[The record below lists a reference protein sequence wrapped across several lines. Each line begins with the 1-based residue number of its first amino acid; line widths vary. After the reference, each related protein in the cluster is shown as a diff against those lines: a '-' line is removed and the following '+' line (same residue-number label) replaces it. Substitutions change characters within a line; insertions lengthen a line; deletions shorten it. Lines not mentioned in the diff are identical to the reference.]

1 MYHKAV
7 SRKPCPESLEA
18 YTFKGGNLWPVA
30 LRLLENRLARCLD
43 CIEQAITL
51 RNSRVGGNHKGPD
64 GLGGV
69 DLPILDPKN
78 LLHVFFRLWLIAV
91 SMARPFFPTHPSGS
105 SGETMPKLRCSMFG
119 GSVRS
124 ARPVGSSR
132 YSMVA
137 SGASSTRIGFRSTV
151 TSHSAFSS
159 DSTSGLE
166 QYRTSPS

>member
-78 LLHVFFRLWLIAV
+78 LLHVFLSVVADRCKYAKAFFSNPSKWLIRRNNAEIEV
-91 SMARPFFPTHPSGS
+91 FNVWWQCEISPASRLKPVFYG
-105 SGETMPKLRCSMFG
+105 RFG
-119 GSVRS
+119 RQLY
-124 ARPVGSSR
+124 PD
-132 YSMVA
+132 
-137 SGASSTRIGFRSTV
+137 RIS
-151 TSHSAFSS
+151 
-159 DSTSGLE
+159 
-166 QYRTSPS
+166 QYRYVPLRFFQ